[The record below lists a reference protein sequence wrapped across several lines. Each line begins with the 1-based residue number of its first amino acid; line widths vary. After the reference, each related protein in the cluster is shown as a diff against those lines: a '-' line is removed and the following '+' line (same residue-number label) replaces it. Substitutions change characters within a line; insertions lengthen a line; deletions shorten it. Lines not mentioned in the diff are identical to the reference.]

1 MISKLLPIEGTYTR
15 EGVNFSRIDGS
26 RLIITARKQSQSPN
40 KALNFLLYVDS
51 NGSKHYVSSLWGS
64 SVTGQFLL
72 EYKKLRY
79 VLDLTEGTTAK
90 LYRMNQ
96 KAA

>member
-15 EGVNFSRIDGS
+15 EGVIFSREDGS

-40 KALNFLLYVDS
+40 KAPNFLLYVDS

-64 SVTGQFLL
+64 SVTGLFSL

-79 VLDLTEGTTAK
+79 SLDITEGI
-90 LYRMNQ
+90 
-96 KAA
+96 KATITKVKFP

>member
-15 EGVNFSRIDGS
+15 EGVNFSKIDGS

-40 KALNFLLYVDS
+40 KAPNFLLYVDS

-64 SVTGQFLL
+64 SVTGLFSL

-79 VLDLTEGTTAK
+79 SLDITEGI
-90 LYRMNQ
+90 
-96 KAA
+96 KATITKVKFP

>member
-64 SVTGQFLL
+64 SVTGQFSL

-79 VLDLTEGTTAK
+79 SLDITEGI
-90 LYRMNQ
+90 
-96 KAA
+96 KATITKVKFP

>member
-1 MISKLLPIEGTYTR
+1 MSKLQPIEGTYIR
-15 EGVNFSRIDGS
+15 EGVNFSREDGS

-40 KALNFLLYVDS
+40 KAPNFLLYVDS

-64 SVTGQFLL
+64 SVTGLFSL

-79 VLDLTEGTTAK
+79 SLDITEGI
-90 LYRMNQ
+90 
-96 KAA
+96 KATITKVKFP

>member
-1 MISKLLPIEGTYTR
+1 MSKLQPIEGNYTR
-15 EGVNFSRIDGS
+15 EGVIFSREDGS

-40 KALNFLLYVDS
+40 KAQNFLLYVDT
-51 NGSKHYVSSLWGS
+51 GGKKHYVSSLYRS
-64 SVTGQFLL
+64 SVTGQFSL
-72 EYKKLRY
+72 EYKKLRF

-90 LYRMNQ
+90 LYRMKQ